1 MLRGAKA
8 LEAAKRKARMAD
20 GGEPYRIR
28 LGGSVGELPA
38 AAWDACAGTG
48 NPFLG
53 HAFLAALEESGSVGG
68 DSGWLARP
76 LLVEDAAG
84 GLLAAAPLYIKA
96 HSYGEYVFDH
106 GWAQAFERAGGRYY
120 PKLLLA
126 VPFTP
131 VRGPRLLVRPGAD
144 APQGRALLVEGL
156 IAAARQLEVSSLH
169 ATFLEA
175 EDAASLA
182 AAGCLIR
189 HGYQFHWRNQGYRS
203 FEDFLA
209 RLSSRKRKAIR
220 KERREVAESGVQLLR
235 LTGDAIE
242 PRHWAAFFRCYIAT
256 SEHKWGWPYLT
267 RRFFELL
274 GERLADRVLL
284 VMAEDRGRLV
294 AGALNLIGRDRLY
307 GRNWGAERDHR
318 FLHFEACY
326 YQAIEFAIERGL
338 AVVEAGAQGE
348 HKIQRGYLPVETAS
362 AHWIAD
368 PGLRRAVADFLKRET
383 PAVRAEIQALGSFSP
398 FRQEDADP
406 AGPDGPR

>member
-1 MLRGAKA
+1 
-8 LEAAKRKARMAD
+8 MAD
-20 GGEPYRIR
+20 GGEPFRIR
-28 LGGSVGELPA
+28 LVGGVGEVVA
-38 AAWDACAGTG
+38 AAWDACAGAD

-53 HAFLAALEESGSVGG
+53 HGFLAALEASGSVGG
-68 DSGWLARP
+68 DTGWLPRP

-84 GLLAAAPLYIKA
+84 TLLAAAPLYVKA
-96 HSYGEYVFDH
+96 HSYGEYVFDQ

-120 PKLLLA
+120 PKLQLA

-131 VRGPRLLVRPGAD
+131 VPGPRLLVRPGAD
-144 APQGRALLVEGL
+144 AAQVRALLVEGL
-156 IAAARQLEVSSLH
+156 VAAARQLEVSSLH

-175 EDAASLA
+175 EDAASLT
-182 AAGCLIR
+182 AAGCLVR
-189 HGYQFHWRNQGYRS
+189 HGYQFHWRNEGYRD
-203 FEDFLA
+203 FEDFLG

-220 KERREVAESGVQLLR
+220 KERREVAESGVRLLR

-267 RRFFELL
+267 KRFFELL
-274 GERLADRVLL
+274 GERLRDRVLL

-307 GRNWGAERDHR
+307 GRNWGAEGEYR

-348 HKIQRGYLPVETAS
+348 HKIQRGYLPVETVS

-368 PGLRRAVADFLKRET
+368 PGLRRGIADFLRRET
-383 PAVRAEIQALGSFSP
+383 PAVRAEIAALGRFSP
-398 FRQEDADP
+398 FRQDGGKPGETPSP
-406 AGPDGPR
+406 ASET

>member
-1 MLRGAKA
+1 
-8 LEAAKRKARMAD
+8 MAD
-20 GGEPYRIR
+20 GGEPFRIR
-28 LGGSVGELPA
+28 LVGSVGEVAA
-38 AAWDACAGTG
+38 AAWDACASAD
-48 NPFLG
+48 NPVLG
-53 HAFLAALEESGSVGG
+53 HGFLAALEASGSVGG
-68 DSGWLARP
+68 DTGWLPRP

-84 GLLAAAPLYIKA
+84 ELLAAAPLYVKA
-96 HSYGEYVFDH
+96 HSYGEYVFDQ

-120 PKLLLA
+120 PKLQLA

-131 VRGPRLLVRPGAD
+131 VPGPRLLVRPGAD
-144 APQGRALLVEGL
+144 AAQVRALLVEGL
-156 IAAARQLEVSSLH
+156 MAAARQLEVSSLH

-182 AAGCLIR
+182 AAGCLLR
-189 HGYQFHWRNQGYRS
+189 HGYQFHWRNEGYRD
-203 FEDFLA
+203 FEDFLG

-220 KERREVAESGVQLLR
+220 KERREVAESGVRLLR

-267 RRFFELL
+267 KRFFELL
-274 GERLADRVLL
+274 GERLRDRVLL

-294 AGALNLIGRDRLY
+294 AGALNLIGRERLY
-307 GRNWGAERDHR
+307 GRNWGAEGDYR

-348 HKIQRGYLPVETAS
+348 HKIQRGYLPVETVS

-368 PGLRRAVADFLKRET
+368 PGLRRGIADFLRRET
-383 PAVRAEIQALGSFSP
+383 PAIRAEIAALGRFSP
-398 FRQEDADP
+398 FRQDGGEP
-406 AGPDGPR
+406 AEAPSPASEN